1 MIRVKKKKK
10 IKRKKIGNVKTT
22 ERTTKKGGN
31 VSQVVNVYVTKG
43 GGGRRKAPAQRPTFF
58 QSQPQLFTANYD
70 NTLLNQIQPIQDKY
84 IKMFNTN
91 NDLLNKLLTK
101 QRTSDS
107 SIQTDTLTN
116 DKLFTKE
123 TQTAPEKIPVF
134 RPADTQTE
142 PISFNTTGTQSEPTL
157 TRARRIQTEPIQSN
171 VIETQT
177 EPIQG
182 NVIETQTEP
191 TLTRARRI
199 QTEPM
204 IFNTIGT
211 QSEPTLTRA
220 RRIQTEPIQGN
231 VIETQTEPTLTKTK
245 KIQTKPKTNVIETQ
259 TEPTPRP
266 FTRPRRTQTDPSLF
280 QTTGT
285 QSETPLQTI
294 GEASENIQQEEG
306 DLADLLNPTRPQPQ
320 RVTGEIGSPQNPSL
334 AQVKAKLK
342 KKVKIRLR
350 QSVDRERPNVSS
362 DFIEGG
368 GVDIMSPLEE
378 LEDLVGQ
385 DIEFTRALEERRESV
400 NRTPIQ
406 QETAR
411 RLLEAQQEARGI
423 KAQAD
428 KLVSQL
434 NDIRNRAKANNIKMM
449 RGQIPKTKEL
459 IKKQI
464 NYYLEQIAIKNRA
477 TSI

>member
-10 IKRKKIGNVKTT
+10 IKRKRVGNVRTT

-123 TQTAPEKIPVF
+123 TQTTPEKIPVF

-142 PISFNTTGTQSEPTL
+142 PMIFNTTGTQSEPTL
-157 TRARRIQTEPIQSN
+157 SQPIETQTEPIQSN

-177 EPIQG
+177 EP
-182 NVIETQTEP
+182 
-191 TLTRARRI
+191 TLTQARRI
-199 QTEPM
+199 QTE
-204 IFNTIGT
+204 
-211 QSEPTLTRA
+211 
-220 RRIQTEPIQGN
+220 
-231 VIETQTEPTLTKTK
+231 
-245 KIQTKPKTNVIETQ
+245 
-259 TEPTPRP
+259 
-266 FTRPRRTQTDPSLF
+266 PSLF

-285 QSETPLQTI
+285 QSGNPLQTI
-294 GEASENIQQEEG
+294 GEGSENIQQEEG

-320 RVTGEIGSPQNPSL
+320 RISGERVTLDQTKE
-334 AQVKAKLK
+334 KEK
-342 KKVKIRLR
+342 KKIKIRIKK
-350 QSVDRERPNVSS
+350 SIKKDRPNVSS
-362 DFIEGG
+362 DFVEGG
-368 GVDIMSPLEE
+368 GVDVISPLEE
-378 LEDLVGQ
+378 LKDLVMEDFIQ
-385 DIEFTRALEERRESV
+385 NTNPAPTPPPAEEG
-400 NRTPIQ
+400 NLQ
-406 QETAR
+406 
-411 RLLEAQQEARGI
+411 
-423 KAQAD
+423 
-428 KLVSQL
+428 SQL
-434 NDIRNRAKANNIKMM
+434 SDLKIRAKANNIKLR
-449 RGQIPKTKEL
+449 RGMKPKTPEA
-459 IKKQI
+459 IRNQI
-464 NYYLEQIAIKNRA
+464 RYYSEAIAIKNRA

>member
-107 SIQTDTLTN
+107 SIQTDTLTH

-142 PISFNTTGTQSEPTL
+142 PIKFNTTSTQSDSPLTQPIATQTEPIRFNTIGTQSDAPLTRARRIQTEPTL

-177 EPIQG
+177 KNP
-182 NVIETQTEP
+182 N
-191 TLTRARRI
+191 
-199 QTEPM
+199 
-204 IFNTIGT
+204 
-211 QSEPTLTRA
+211 
-220 RRIQTEPIQGN
+220 
-231 VIETQTEPTLTKTK
+231 
-245 KIQTKPKTNVIETQ
+245 
-259 TEPTPRP
+259 
-266 FTRPRRTQTDPSLF
+266 FT
-280 QTTGT
+280 TTGT
-285 QSETPLQTI
+285 QSDTPIFQSINTQTAPQPLTETRQITSDMDLQEYLNYLTNVGSDEESDIDEKLGETLQTQI
-294 GEASENIQQEEG
+294 TILSN
-306 DLADLLNPTRPQPQ
+306 
-320 RVTGEIGSPQNPSL
+320 
-334 AQVKAKLK
+334 
-342 KKVKIRLR
+342 
-350 QSVDRERPNVSS
+350 
-362 DFIEGG
+362 
-368 GVDIMSPLEE
+368 E
-378 LEDLVGQ
+378 LEDAENRVLELGGNKKQ
-385 DIEFTRALEERRESV
+385 DKLIFITDQSKKLKAIKKKIKSYEKQEQRLLLEQKQDRRDDDPVEELNELIKEDEDERRGAEED
-400 NRTPIQ
+400 PLI
-406 QETAR
+406 
-411 RLLEAQQEARGI
+411 
-423 KAQAD
+423 
-428 KLVSQL
+428 SQL
-434 NDIRNRAKANNIKMM
+434 VDIRNRAIANKIELK
-449 RGQIPKTKEL
+449 RGKRPTSEEG

-464 NYYLEQIAIKNRA
+464 KYYSEAIAIKNRA
-477 TSI
+477 SSI

>member
-10 IKRKKIGNVKTT
+10 IKRKRVGNVRTT

-142 PISFNTTGTQSEPTL
+142 PIKFNTIGTQSERKLTQPIATQTEPIRFNTIGTQSDAPLTRARRIQTEPTL

-177 EPIQG
+177 EPIQSK
-182 NVIETQTEP
+182 VIETQTKNP
-191 TLTRARRI
+191 
-199 QTEPM
+199 
-204 IFNTIGT
+204 N
-211 QSEPTLTRA
+211 
-220 RRIQTEPIQGN
+220 
-231 VIETQTEPTLTKTK
+231 
-245 KIQTKPKTNVIETQ
+245 
-259 TEPTPRP
+259 
-266 FTRPRRTQTDPSLF
+266 FT
-280 QTTGT
+280 TTGT
-285 QSETPLQTI
+285 QSDTPIFQSINTQTAPQPLTETKQINSDMDLQEYLNYLTNVGSDEESDIDEKLGETLQTQI
-294 GEASENIQQEEG
+294 TILSN
-306 DLADLLNPTRPQPQ
+306 
-320 RVTGEIGSPQNPSL
+320 
-334 AQVKAKLK
+334 
-342 KKVKIRLR
+342 
-350 QSVDRERPNVSS
+350 
-362 DFIEGG
+362 
-368 GVDIMSPLEE
+368 E
-378 LEDLVGQ
+378 LEDAENRVLELGGNKKQ
-385 DIEFTRALEERRESV
+385 DKLIFITDQSKKLKAIKKRIKSYEKQEQRLLLEQKQDRRDDDPVEELNELIKQDEDERRGAEED
-400 NRTPIQ
+400 P
-406 QETAR
+406 
-411 RLLEAQQEARGI
+411 LL
-423 KAQAD
+423 
-428 KLVSQL
+428 SQL
-434 NDIRNRAKANNIKMM
+434 VDIRNRAIANKIELK
-449 RGQIPKTKEL
+449 RGKTPTTQEG

-464 NYYLEQIAIKNRA
+464 KYYSEAIAIKNRA
-477 TSI
+477 SSI